1 MIELTRG
8 TCAVVTGA
16 SSGIGEALAER
27 LAARRFPLVL
37 VARSA
42 ERLEGVAARLSAV
55 HGTSVRTL
63 PLDLA
68 DPASPAALWAA
79 TEEAG
84 TPVELLVNNAGFG
97 INAALADTDPDR
109 LARMLRLNVLTPTE
123 LTRRAV
129 VAMGARGRG
138 WILNVSSTA
147 GIVPNPYFA
156 PYAASKAYL
165 RILSE
170 AVHEEAASRG
180 VVVTAICP
188 GFTRTRFA
196 EAARMADGSATLF
209 PVSSA
214 ADVADAGLWALERGK
229 ACHVPNLLDR
239 IWIASLR
246 LAPRSLPVRLAGA
259 TLART
264 RRSGG

>member
-1 MIELTRG
+1 MIELTG
-8 TCAVVTGA
+8 GACAVVTGA

-27 LAARRFPLVL
+27 LAARRLPLVL

-42 ERLEGVAARLSAV
+42 ERLEAVAARLREA
-55 HGTSVRTL
+55 HGTSVRAL

-68 DPASPAALWAA
+68 DPCGAAALWAA

-84 TPVELLVNNAGFG
+84 TPVGLLVNNAGFG

-109 LARMLRLNVLTPTE
+109 LAEMLRLNVLTTTE

-129 VAMGARGRG
+129 AAMGARGRG
-138 WILNVSSTA
+138 WILNVASTA

-156 PYAASKAYL
+156 PYAASKAYI
-165 RILSE
+165 RFLSE
-170 AVHEEAASRG
+170 AVHEEAKGCG
-180 VVVTAICP
+180 VVLTALLP

-196 EAARMADGSATLF
+196 EAAGMAEGSSTLF

-229 ACHVPNLLDR
+229 SLHVANPFDR

-246 LAPRSLPVRLAGA
+246 LAPRFLPVKLAGL
-259 TLART
+259 TLAGT
-264 RRSGG
+264 RRPRG